1 MQSETSKGID
11 SCGFSQQGNNSM
23 MIWSI
28 RKHTH
33 TQVTKKVLLLLSILT
48 RRPPPPGQ
56 SSYEMLIDASPLRIL
71 SL

>member
-1 MQSETSKGID
+1 MQFETSKGID
-11 SCGFSQQGNNSM
+11 SCGFSQRGNSSM

-33 TQVTKKVLLLLSILT
+33 AGDKKVLLLLNILT
-48 RRPPPPGQ
+48 RGPPPTGQ
-56 SSYEMLIDASPLRIL
+56 SSYEMRIDASPLRIL